1 MITSVPFSAG
11 DGAPHLTDGDLSII
25 WVFPFAG
32 ILLSI
37 AIFPLL
43 FPIFWHHNYG
53 KVSAFWAILFL
64 LPLSFS
70 FFSLC
75 FFFVAGL

>member
-1 MITSVPFSAG
+1 MKRMFISILMVTNVPFSAG

-37 AIFPLL
+37 AIFTL
-43 FPIFWHHNYG
+43 I
-53 KVSAFWAILFL
+53 A
-64 LPLSFS
+64 
-70 FFSLC
+70 
-75 FFFVAGL
+75 